1 MTCDDV
7 ERLGG
12 AYLDGELDAAGAEAL
27 EAHLD
32 MCATC
37 AERHR
42 SAETLSATLQSAP
55 YFQAPA
61 ALVGR
66 VPSGRRARGRS
77 GGTSPI
83 AWTVA
88 AAAVLIAAVSIAES
102 NHRAGPD
109 ADEAVAEAVL
119 SSHLR
124 SLMADHLVDV
134 ASTDRHTVKP
144 WFAGR
149 LEFSPTVVDL
159 AADGFPLVGGRLDY
173 IDGHAAAALVYR
185 RREHTI
191 NLFVWPTAAAD
202 AAPKARDD
210 PRGYHAVHWTKD
222 RMAYWAV
229 SDVASSELDEF
240 VKRQTAA
247 GGS

>member
-7 ERLGG
+7 DRLGG

-32 MCATC
+32 ACATC
-37 AERHR
+37 AERQR
-42 SAETLSATLQSAP
+42 SREALSVTLRSAP
-55 YFQAPA
+55 YFRAPA

-66 VPSGRRARGRS
+66 VQQGRRANRRS
-77 GGTSPI
+77 GGTSRM

-88 AAAVLIAAVSIAES
+88 AAAVLVAAVSIGTS
-102 NHRAGPD
+102 NHGTGRS
-109 ADEAVAEAVL
+109 ADEAIAEAVL

-134 ASTDRHTVKP
+134 ASSDRHTVKP

-149 LEFSPTVVDL
+149 LDFSPMVVDL

-173 IDGHAAAALVYR
+173 VGGHPAAALVYR
-185 RREHTI
+185 RRDHTI
-191 NLFVWPTAAAD
+191 NLFVWPTTAAD
-202 AAPKARDD
+202 AAPETRDD
-210 PRGYHAVHWTKD
+210 PRGYHAVHWTRD

-229 SDVASSELDEF
+229 SDLASTELREF
-240 VKRQTAA
+240 VNRLTAA